1 MRRFEESQRSEFER
15 YVKLGHD
22 NAECLRQMRSWC
34 KHAEI
39 NRVSEG
45 LYAQLAG
52 LPIASHSIGCP
63 YVEGGSQSMNLRW
76 IFSDFLVQNCAGCPH
91 HTPNGNTS

>member
-1 MRRFEESQRSEFER
+1 MRRFEESQRSDFER
-15 YVKLGHD
+15 YVKLGYE

-45 LYAQLAG
+45 LYAQITG
-52 LPIASHSIGCP
+52 LPIASHSMSCP
-63 YVEGGSQSMNLRW
+63 YVEGRSQTMNLRW
-76 IFSDFLVQNCAGCPH
+76 IFSDFLVQNCAG
-91 HTPNGNTS
+91 